1 MRLTLRTLLAYL
13 DDILEPAQAKEI
25 GSKISES
32 NFAVDLVNRIRD
44 VMRRRRLTSPDLEGP
59 ASGLDPNV
67 VAEYLDN
74 VLPPEKVPDVERVC
88 LESDVHLAEAA
99 ACHQILTAAL
109 GEPVQILHQSREHM
123 YALVPI
129 AKPAAAQV
137 EKAVQ
142 RPIASDEPNKATA
155 TVGQGERTAA
165 AKPATAKPAA
175 GTGTEFENTIPDFLR
190 PRPFWKLAMPYTVV
204 GLIAVVWVG
213 LLYMGDI
220 FPESASDGTGDVTAD
235 GADLNDQLAA
245 NINNGGPLSISDANS
260 DANNFGTEPGG
271 VVTTP
276 SPLNEETIDPPAPL
290 DEAVDENPV
299 VDAVPPGGLNL
310 PAATV
315 GKPAVGPAN
324 KVDVNVPDVKPNPA
338 AVPAPVVAPSPA
350 APLLQYNSPSGILL
364 RYDSLAE
371 GWLVMSPRAIIHPG
385 ERFAAPEPFDA
396 VINIGDAL
404 ARATLV
410 SGSVVRILPPTKAAG
425 TGFGIEQGRVILQPV
440 SRSVVDNTEEN
451 AEEKPVV
458 LAVAVRDE
466 LWRVELLSQNTV
478 CGIEI
483 VPVQP
488 SRPDQEF
495 GIDMYFGRIFVT
507 AGSVRFA
514 DGTGKVQLING
525 PGWRS
530 LTPSDRA
537 AEANTPIPVT
547 GPPLL
552 TIPVWL
558 DPVARKS
565 VDRTVRRSATLY
577 AREFDAN
584 RPLSENVHV
593 LIKDDRPYISALAV
607 KSLALTGNYTA
618 MAEALNA
625 AHEESRMA
633 AIIGLRNWLPLQKEN
648 GELLKQAL
656 QKRFAPKE
664 ADIVLRLLWGFSEED
679 LTDRATSEQ
688 LVMWLDDNSLIVR
701 EAAFYHIYRLT
712 ATKYDYVALRPQV
725 QRRAAINRWEE
736 RIKEEGALIAPV
748 GE

>member
-32 NFAVDLVNRIRD
+32 NFAVELVNRIRD

-123 YALVPI
+123 YALVPM
-129 AKPAAAQV
+129 AKPAASQV
-137 EKAVQ
+137 KEAVQ
-142 RPIASDEPNKATA
+142 RPIANGEPNKATT

-165 AKPATAKPAA
+165 AKPAAD
-175 GTGTEFENTIPDFLR
+175 TGTEFENTIPDFLR
-190 PRPFWKLAMPYTVV
+190 PRPLWKRAMPYTVV
-204 GLIAVVWVG
+204 GLIAVAWVG
-213 LLYMGDI
+213 LLYMGDL
-220 FPESASDGTGDVTAD
+220 FPETASDGTGDVAAD
-235 GADLNDQLAA
+235 GANLNGALAA
-245 NINNGGPLSISDANS
+245 KINDGRPLSISGANS
-260 DANNFGTEPGG
+260 DASNFGTEPNG

-276 SPLNEETIDPPAPL
+276 APQNEERIDLPAPL
-290 DEAVDENPV
+290 DEAVGGDPV

-315 GKPAVGPAN
+315 GKPATEPAA
-324 KVDVNVPDVKPNPA
+324 KVAVNVPEVKPNPA
-338 AVPAPVVAPSPA
+338 AVPAPVVAPAPA

-371 GWLVMSPRAIIHPG
+371 GWMVMSPRAIIHPG

-410 SGSVVRILPPTKAAG
+410 SGSVARILPPTKAAA

-440 SRSVVDNTEEN
+440 SKSVGDNKEEN

-483 VPVQP
+483 IPVQP

-495 GIDMYFGRIFVT
+495 GIDMYFGRIFVI

-537 AEANTPIPVT
+537 AEANAPVPVA

-552 TIPVWL
+552 TLPVWL
-558 DPVARKS
+558 DPVAKTS
-565 VDRTVRRSATLY
+565 VARTVRRSATLY
-577 AREFDAN
+577 TREFDVK
-584 RPLSENVHV
+584 RPLSENVHS

-633 AIIGLRNWLPLQKEN
+633 AIIGLRNWLPLNKGN

-664 ADIVLRLLWGFSEED
+664 ADIVLRLLWGYSEAD
-679 LTDRATSEQ
+679 LTDRTTSER

-712 ATKYDYVALRPQV
+712 ATKYDYVALRPQA
-725 QRRAAINRWEE
+725 QRRAAINRWED